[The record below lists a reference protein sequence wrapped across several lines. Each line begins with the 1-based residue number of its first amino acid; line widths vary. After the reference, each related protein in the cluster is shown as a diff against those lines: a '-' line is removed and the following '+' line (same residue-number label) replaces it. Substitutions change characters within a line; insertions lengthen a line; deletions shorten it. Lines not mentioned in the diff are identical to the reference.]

1 MHSQTEQTRGTL
13 YIIATPIGNLE
24 DISIRALN
32 ILKEVDIIAAED
44 TRHTKKLLNHFG
56 IRTPLISYYREKEEQ
71 RSDEIINR
79 LQDGQNVGLV
89 SDAGTPAISDPGAVV
104 VNRAHQN
111 NITVVPLPGASALTA
126 AISSS
131 GLSDSGFLFLG
142 FLPAKKGQRRKA
154 LTTLI
159 DSEYPIVI
167 YESPRRIVNLLED
180 ALEILGQR
188 NAFWAR
194 ELTKKFED
202 LKKDTLEGLL
212 ETCRGKTIRGE
223 SVIIIS
229 PGVREE
235 VTGQTIEELIIWY
248 RDNSELSLKDVS
260 KKLSSDLGLSRSQV
274 YQLALTL
281 WSNKR

>member
-1 MHSQTEQTRGTL
+1 MQSQIKRTKGTL

-32 ILKEVDIIAAED
+32 TLKEVDIIAAED

-56 IRTPLISYYREKEEQ
+56 IHTPLISYYREKEEQ

-104 VNRAHQN
+104 VLRAHQN
-111 NITVVPLPGASALTA
+111 NITVVPLPGASALTS

-154 LTTLI
+154 LTALI
-159 DSEYPIVI
+159 DCEYPIVL
-167 YESPRRIVNLLED
+167 YESPRRVMNLLED

-188 NAFWAR
+188 HAFWAR

-202 LKKDTLEGLL
+202 LKNDTLEGLL
-212 ETCRGKTIRGE
+212 ETCQGKTIRGE

-229 PGVREE
+229 PGEREE

-260 KKLSSDLGLSRSQV
+260 KKLSSDLGISRSQV

-281 WSNKR
+281 WTSNK